1 MPGTILGGT
10 RRAARDNEK
19 NGGESKMKVLVQA
32 FAVVADSV
40 DLSVLGK

>member
-1 MPGTILGGT
+1 MAVRGEL
-10 RRAARDNEK
+10 RATMK
-19 NGGESKMKVLVQA
+19 KMGGESKMKVLVQA

>member
-1 MPGTILGGT
+1 LAVRGEL
-10 RRAARDNEK
+10 RATMK
-19 NGGESKMKVLVQA
+19 KMGGGESKMKVLVQA